1 MNLRYYFSG
10 KKDLFNGLAME
21 TLEKEWAVYPVL
33 HIDFSVSKYMTA
45 EALSAV
51 INYQLLQWEKLY
63 GAKYVENSTTIQ
75 YKQERKLFSSE
86 NPSFSSNA
94 QKIFPIEFVENNNI
108 WEDEKAYEFG
118 ILNENKKNSPN
129 DSKVKETVQS
139 IIEEFFLTNPDI
151 LLYQC
156 ETGDSRQAMRAR
168 LFTRWF
174 NEFDKRDR
182 FCVKVSIL
190 RDEEVDNYIAIIVQ
204 KSNPKLTDI
213 LRDFDEFIGFF
224 DTKPE

>member
-1 MNLRYYFSG
+1 MRRQQTAMHAFNLTRLNFHSPY
-10 KKDLFNGLAME
+10 KVWIDNGSYKFL
-21 TLEKEWAVYPVL
+21 T
-33 HIDFSVSKYMTA
+33 D
-45 EALSAV
+45 
-51 INYQLLQWEKLY
+51 Y
-63 GAKYVENSTTIQ
+63 GVQ
-75 YKQERKLFSSE
+75 YR
-86 NPSFSSNA
+86 
-94 QKIFPIEFVENNNI
+94 IEFVENNNI
-108 WEDEKAYEFG
+108 WEEEKAYEFG
-118 ILNENKKNSPN
+118 ILNENNKNSPN
-129 DSKVKETVQS
+129 DSKVKATIQC

-182 FCVKVSIL
+182 FCVKVSVL

-204 KSNPKLTDI
+204 KSNPKLNDI

-224 DTKPE
+224 DRKPE

>member
-1 MNLRYYFSG
+1 MQAFNLTRLNFHSPY
-10 KKDLFNGLAME
+10 KVWIDNGSYKFL
-21 TLEKEWAVYPVL
+21 T
-33 HIDFSVSKYMTA
+33 D
-45 EALSAV
+45 
-51 INYQLLQWEKLY
+51 Y
-63 GAKYVENSTTIQ
+63 GVQ
-75 YKQERKLFSSE
+75 YR
-86 NPSFSSNA
+86 
-94 QKIFPIEFVENNNI
+94 IEFVENNNI

-129 DSKVKETVQS
+129 DSKVKATIQC

-151 LLYQC
+151 LLNQC

-204 KSNPKLTDI
+204 KSNPKLNDI

>member
-1 MNLRYYFSG
+1 MALSHSEAQVLYARYLKSG
-10 KKDLFNGLAME
+10 M
-21 TLEKEWAVYPVL
+21 TLENFCKL
-33 HIDFSVSKYMTA
+33 HQVPYWDFSDW
-45 EALSAV
+45 
-51 INYQLLQWEKLY
+51 INQWEKLY

-108 WEDEKAYEFG
+108 WENEKAYEFG

-129 DSKVKETVQS
+129 DSKVKETIQC

-182 FCVKVSIL
+182 FCVKISIL

-204 KSNPKLTDI
+204 KSNPKLEEI

-224 DTKPE
+224 GTKPE

>member
-1 MNLRYYFSG
+1 MKKRMNSAFSM
-10 KKDLFNGLAME
+10 K
-21 TLEKEWAVYPVL
+21 TRRIKE
-33 HIDFSVSKYMTA
+33 
-45 EALSAV
+45 
-51 INYQLLQWEKLY
+51 
-63 GAKYVENSTTIQ
+63 TIQ
-75 YKQERKLFSSE
+75 C
-86 NPSFSSNA
+86 
-94 QKIFPIEFVENNNI
+94 
-108 WEDEKAYEFG
+108 
-118 ILNENKKNSPN
+118 
-129 DSKVKETVQS
+129 

-182 FCVKVSIL
+182 FYVKVSIL

-204 KSNPKLTDI
+204 KSNPKLNDI

-224 DTKPE
+224 QTKPE

>member
-1 MNLRYYFSG
+1 MYAFNLTRLNFHSPY
-10 KKDLFNGLAME
+10 KVWIDNGAYKFL
-21 TLEKEWAVYPVL
+21 T
-33 HIDFSVSKYMTA
+33 D
-45 EALSAV
+45 
-51 INYQLLQWEKLY
+51 Y
-63 GAKYVENSTTIQ
+63 GVQ
-75 YKQERKLFSSE
+75 YR
-86 NPSFSSNA
+86 
-94 QKIFPIEFVENNNI
+94 IEFVENNNI

-118 ILNENKKNSPN
+118 ILNENKKNSPI
-129 DSKVKETVQS
+129 DSKVKATIQC

-204 KSNPKLTDI
+204 KSNPKLNDI